1 MLKTIYSRE
10 NRLLLKLLREV
21 RTARGFTQA
30 DIAKRMKMRQT
41 DVSKV
46 ETGVRRID
54 FVELRHWL
62 IALDLDMAA
71 FVDEFERRL
80 PLVAAMRKT

>member
-21 RTARGFTQA
+21 RIARGLTQA
-30 DIAKRMKMRQT
+30 DLAKRMKMRQS
-41 DVSKV
+41 DLSKV

-71 FVDEFERRL
+71 FVGEFERQL
-80 PLVAAMRKT
+80 PFVAAMRKT